1 MDQTLERFH
10 RVQTVF
16 SLVVAAPESR
26 RLELLDTHCGSDS
39 ELEDEVRS
47 MLDACRAEE
56 QLNATLRSQPGH
68 GATDRPQPGRVGP
81 YEIDRLLG
89 RGGMGSVYLAHR
101 ADGHFEQQ
109 VAIKFIDLPIG
120 SHLFRER
127 LRQERQI
134 LATLQHPYIARL
146 LNGGVTEEGW
156 PYLAMEY
163 VDGMPIQRFSA
174 EHKLTEAER
183 IELFLRVSDAVQF
196 AHQNFVVHRDLKPDN
211 ILVVAD
217 GTPRLLDFGTA
228 KLVSP
233 SLDKRDSE
241 LTRAGYLTY
250 TPQYASPEQ
259 VLGKPITAATD
270 TYSLGVLLY
279 LLLTG
284 TLPYRLEELTTAEM
298 LHVVCEEPPPRPCL
312 PSGKRLNGDLE
323 AILLKALRKEP
334 QDRYPTVEQLAKDLR
349 AYLDGH
355 PVGARRGTLRYRA
368 SKFAHRH
375 RLILASTVV
384 LAATLAAGVAAV
396 GWQAGVANRERRK
409 AEARS
414 ADLRQLNNSLL
425 SELDDAI
432 QQLPGST
439 NAQKLLVTRV
449 LEHLDRMAKDARGD
463 RETQIDLVDAYTRLA
478 NLQGN
483 SYDQNLG
490 DTQGALN
497 SIGKAIALAQALAGQ
512 NSKDRDALDALAKA
526 QLARSEI
533 LLGTAP
539 IEEAIAATQ
548 ASIATYDRLIALPG
562 VTATELCKAGSA
574 QGILGDE
581 FGISDATSLN
591 DPARALIAYR
601 NDLDLVVRAMRID
614 ANDKSVR
621 RALIVVSLKV
631 AETEAETDPAQALKD
646 TKTGLD
652 RIAALTDEEQQTLK
666 VVRLHQDLLLQ
677 EADSLVQLGRYS
689 EANAILAGVIQLH
702 RNLVAS
708 DPQDSRALGDLV
720 IDLIEQAQEY
730 ELEADPVLGALPG
743 LRQRDLSLAA
753 SFYTQE
759 IDVLGRALKLNPAQN
774 DLRILL
780 ADAEVHL
787 ASIQSELHAGA
798 DFSDLA
804 NRGLIGFR
812 DLIAANPALQSA
824 AVLDA
829 AAQDFIE
836 VEPASLRN
844 PQRALLYAQRA
855 AGLSHR
861 KKPSILLTLAKA
873 YRATGQPEKSRDAAQ
888 EGLALLAQQSPGAPG
903 TAMRKQLEAQLR

>member
-1 MDQTLERFH
+1 
-10 RVQTVF
+10 
-16 SLVVAAPESR
+16 
-26 RLELLDTHCGSDS
+26 
-39 ELEDEVRS
+39 
-47 MLDACRAEE
+47 MLDACTAEE
-56 QLNATLRSQPGH
+56 VLNTSLRSQPGN
-68 GATDRPQPGRVGP
+68 GASDRPQPGRVGP

-101 ADGHFEQQ
+101 ADGHFEQR

-174 EHKLTEAER
+174 EHKLSEVER
-183 IELFLRVSDAVQF
+183 IELFLRVCDAVQF

-233 SLDKRDSE
+233 SIGKRDSE

-270 TYSLGVLLY
+270 TYSLGVMLY

-284 TLPYRLEELTTAEM
+284 KPPYRLEELTTAEM
-298 LHVVCEEPPPRPCL
+298 MRVVCEEAPPRPSQ

-334 QDRYPTVEQLAKDLR
+334 KDRYVTVEQLAKDLR
-349 AYLDGH
+349 DYLDGH

-375 RLILASTVV
+375 RLILASAVV

-449 LEHLDRMAKDARGD
+449 LEHLDRMANDARGD
-463 RETQIDLVDAYTRLA
+463 RETQIDLVNAYTRLA

-512 NSKDRDALDALAKA
+512 NSKDREALDALAKA

-533 LLGTAP
+533 LFGTAP

-548 ASIATYDRLIALPG
+548 ASIATYDRLIVLPG
-562 VTATELCKAGSA
+562 VTATELCQAGGA

-601 NDLDLVVRAMRID
+601 KELDWVNQAMRVD
-614 ANDKSVR
+614 ANDKTVR
-621 RALIVVSLKV
+621 RDLILVSLKV
-631 AETEAETDPAQALKD
+631 AETEVDTDPAQALKD
-646 TKTGLD
+646 VKIGLD
-652 RIAALTDEEQQTLK
+652 RIAALTKEEQAALK
-666 VVRLHQDLLLQ
+666 IVRLRQDLLLE

-689 EANAILAGVIQLH
+689 EANAILASVIGLH
-702 RNLVAS
+702 KSLVAA
-708 DPQDSRALGDLV
+708 DPQDSRALDDLV

-730 ELEADPVLGALPG
+730 ELEADPDLGASPG
-743 LRQRDLSLAA
+743 LRQRNLSLAA

-759 IDVLGRALKLNPAQN
+759 IDLLGKSLKLNPAEN
-774 DLRILL
+774 NLRILL
-780 ADAEVHL
+780 SDAEVHL
-787 ASIQSELHAGA
+787 ASIQSELHGEA
-798 DFSDLA
+798 DFSELA
-804 NRGLIGFR
+804 NRGLVSLR
-812 DLIAANPALQSA
+812 DRITANPSLQSA
-824 AVLDA
+824 GVLDA

-836 VEPASLRN
+836 VKPTSLRN
-844 PQRALLYAQRA
+844 PQRALSYAEHA
-855 AGLSHR
+855 VGLSHR
-861 KKPSILLTLAKA
+861 RKPSILLTLAKV
-873 YRATGQPEKSRDAAQ
+873 YRATGQIEKSRNAAQ
-888 EGLALLAQQSPGAPG
+888 EGLRLLPDQPLGAAAP
-903 TAMRKQLEAQLR
+903 AIRRQLEAQLR